1 MRGERTRNPMIP
13 ILAPFFTGPLRPFAE
28 RLALGAQSA
37 LPPVS
42 AAALDRSWADACL
55 ARLAQ
60 ALGCDDRRALA
71 AAWFR
76 DYTLAVLPGA
86 LVAAALHRRS
96 LPFDDPA
103 LEWKGA
109 ADGRL
114 ASLVLP
120 DDGAPETGTLP
131 RLLSPLL
138 GQHLPQVVAAFAAA
152 ARVSPRLLW
161 CTGGVAASGVA
172 RQLAAH
178 PALAAAQRA
187 EVLAWNGNAMSA
199 DGFANPF
206 HGAFR
211 PGAAPG
217 LPGVAPV
224 RRVCC
229 LNHRLPG
236 EGYCGTC
243 PLVADGRTRA
253 ALSAAEIAPARA
265 TAATASAR

>member
-1 MRGERTRNPMIP
+1 MIP
-13 ILAPFFTGPLRPFAE
+13 LLAPFFAGPLRPFGE
-28 RLALGAQSA
+28 RLSIAAQSSQPS
-37 LPPVS
+37 LN
-42 AAALDRSWADACL
+42 AAALDRGWADTCL
-55 ARLAQ
+55 VKSAQ

-86 LVAAALHRRS
+86 LVAATLHRRS
-96 LPFDDPA
+96 LPFDHPA
-103 LEWKGA
+103 LGWQVA

-114 ASLVLP
+114 ASVALP
-120 DDGAPETGTLP
+120 DDGTPATGTLP

-138 GQHLPQVVAAFAAA
+138 GRHLPQVVAAFAAA

-161 CTGGVAASGVA
+161 CTGGVAAAGVA

-178 PALAAAQRA
+178 PALVAAQRA
-187 EVLAWNGNAMSA
+187 EVLAWSGHAVSA
-199 DGFANPF
+199 DGFGNPF

-211 PGAAPG
+211 PEAEPG
-217 LPGVAPV
+217 LPGVTAV
-224 RRVCC
+224 RRICC

-243 PLVADGRTRA
+243 PLVADARA
-253 ALSAAEIAPARA
+253 RARFSAVETAPARA
-265 TAATASAR
+265 TAATASPR

>member
-1 MRGERTRNPMIP
+1 MIAL
-13 ILAPFFTGPLRPFAE
+13 LAPFFAGPLRPFAE
-28 RLALGAQSA
+28 RLSIAAQSA
-37 LPPVS
+37 QPPFS
-42 AAALDRSWADACL
+42 AAAPDRSGADACL
-55 ARLAQ
+55 ASLAQ

-86 LVAAALHRRS
+86 LVAATLHRRS
-96 LPFDDPA
+96 LPFDHPA
-103 LEWKGA
+103 LAWQVA

-114 ASLVLP
+114 ARLMLP
-120 DDGAPETGTLP
+120 DDGAPAAGTLP

-138 GQHLPQVVAAFAAA
+138 ARHLPQVVAAFAAA

-161 CTGGVAASGVA
+161 CTGGVAAAGVA

-187 EVLAWNGNAMSA
+187 EVQAWSGHAVSD
-199 DGFANPF
+199 DGFGNPF

-211 PGAAPG
+211 PGAEPG
-217 LPGVAPV
+217 LPGVAAV
-224 RRVCC
+224 RRICC

-243 PLVADGRTRA
+243 PLVADAQARA
-253 ALSAAEIAPARA
+253 RLSGAPTAPARA
-265 TAATASAR
+265 TAAIASPR

>member
-1 MRGERTRNPMIP
+1 MIAL
-13 ILAPFFTGPLRPFAE
+13 LAPFFAGPLRPFAE
-28 RLALGAQSA
+28 RLAVDAHTAAHPSIDA
-37 LPPVS
+37 VS
-42 AAALDRSWADACL
+42 LDRAWAAACL
-55 ARLAQ
+55 ASLAQ
-60 ALGCDDRRALA
+60 ALACDDRRALA

-103 LEWKGA
+103 VRWQGA

-114 ASLVLP
+114 ARLVLP
-120 DDGAPETGTLP
+120 DDGAPAAGTLS

-138 GQHLPQVVAAFAAA
+138 GRHLPQVVAAFAAA

-161 CTGGVAASGVA
+161 CTGGVAAAGVA
-172 RQLAAH
+172 RQLAVH
-178 PALAAAQRA
+178 PDLVAAQKA
-187 EVLAWNGNAMSA
+187 EVLAWSGNAVCA
-199 DGFANPF
+199 DGFGNPL

-211 PGAAPG
+211 PGAEPG
-217 LPGVAPV
+217 LPGVPAV
-224 RRVCC
+224 RRICC

-243 PLVADGRTRA
+243 PLVADERTRA
-253 ALSAAEIAPARA
+253 PLSAA
-265 TAATASAR
+265 